1 MNKTYDTLNPH
12 TINIGDEVTPMDL
25 TISPTVIVAGAIASR
40 DFMPV
45 HHDRDFAQAQGAPDI
60 FMNIYTTNGYISRFI
75 TDWAGKDTMVR
86 NIRVRL
92 GVPAVPGQVMHFTGA
107 VTAKDLQG
115 DEWLIGLD
123 FKATNDFGDH
133 ASGTAEIGLPA

>member
-1 MNKTYDTLNPH
+1 MSQTTNQRDPA
-12 TINIGDEVTPMDL
+12 TINVGDEITPFDL
-25 TISPTVIVAGAIASR
+25 EMTATVIVAGAIASR

-75 TDWAGKDTMVR
+75 TDWSGKDTFIK

-92 GVPAVPGQVMHFTGA
+92 GVPAVPNQVMKFRGE
-107 VTAKDLQG
+107 VTSKDQQG
-115 DEWLIGLD
+115 DDWLIGVN

-133 ASGTAEIGLPA
+133 ASGTAEILLPA